1 MSGGVRNL
9 ELGMGWSICG
19 RFCGEG
25 LVNLGSVLWGGVGS
39 FGVGFVG
46 SVGSFGIGFV
56 VRV

>member
-46 SVGSFGIGFV
+46 
-56 VRV
+56 RRW